1 MAEINIPEGNA
12 RKRNRAKKVSVRV
25 DLTPMVDLA
34 FLLITFF
41 MLTTSL
47 KQQKAMAMI
56 EPDRNPPPSPV
67 SDCQLLNLLTDST
80 GQIYYWEGLECRAV
94 TPVSLDGEHNLKAK
108 LKEKSEFLKH
118 NCLYTSGKQKTLVCL
133 VKLLPGSRYEQ
144 MVKVLDELVTDS
156 VPTYAIQGY
165 SPEEMRAVDKAGKE
179 LLSVK

>member
-1 MAEINIPEGNA
+1 MAEINIPEGKA

-47 KQQKAMAMI
+47 KEQKGMPLN
-56 EPDRNPPPSPV
+56 EPERKAPPSPV
-67 SDCQLLNLLTDST
+67 SECQLLNLLTDST
-80 GQIYYWEGLECRAV
+80 GQIYYWEGLECKAV
-94 TPVSLDGEHNLKAK
+94 TPISLDGEHNLKSK

-118 NCLYTSGKQKTLVCL
+118 NCLYASGKQKTLVCL
-133 VKLLPGSRYEQ
+133 VKLMPGSRYGH
-144 MVKVLDELVTDS
+144 MVKVLDELVMDS

-165 SPEEMRAVDKAGKE
+165 SPEEEKAVGIAGKE
-179 LLSVK
+179 LLSIR